1 MFSKKPKSN
10 KTDTQGNSITND
22 LIICGA
28 AYGKANVTE
37 KIRSLRKDRKLSVKA
52 SNDVFGDSWYGVK
65 KSLVVVY
72 KYGSNSAQLQV
83 VKEGETLEITPPST
97 TVSDWINQ
105 KLRKDKSTLKLNI
118 LGAAYGLSD
127 VTAVAQAFLT
137 ANQKFD
143 KVASNAVWGDGGLG
157 TKKCLVVV
165 YESSDN
171 FIVDIAVE
179 GDQMHFTAPAPPP
192 LTILGAAYGLKCV
205 TEKVKG
211 LVKNRSL
218 KAIADNDT
226 FEDGWPGYSK
236 TLVIVYQYGEEHPSI
251 TVVKENDQFELLY
264 SKRNEFNDSADP
276 CTLTIL
282 GAAYGPRN
290 VTDKVRSLV
299 KDSSTLEVEAINA
312 VFGDPWR
319 GQLKSLAIVYR
330 YGSKAPRMQITAEH
344 TSVSLSLREPQQ
356 HTETRNLLQ
365 DDDPTIVN
373 PLTTV
378 GPRIA
383 SALSPPGA
391 SSPNEAAVPVEQV
404 NTVTNIEDTKTKSRS
419 ELIKQI
425 QDLFDLKQVGAISEE
440 EYEEKSK
447 ILLKDI

>member
-1 MFSKKPKSN
+1 LLNSFFTFLLENVMFSKKPKSKN
-10 KTDTQGNSITND
+10 PDTQGNSITND
-22 LIICGA
+22 LVICGA
-28 AYGKANVTE
+28 AYGRADVTE

-52 SNDVFGDSWYGVK
+52 SDDVFGNSWYGVK
-65 KSLVVVY
+65 KCLVVVY
-72 KYGSNSAQLQV
+72 KYGRSSAQLQV
-83 VKEGETLEITPPST
+83 VEEGETLEIAPPST

-105 KLRKDKSTLKLNI
+105 KLSSLSLTAGSTVSIKDKSTLKRNI

-127 VTAVAQAFLT
+127 VTSVAQAFLT

-143 KVASNAVWGDGGLG
+143 KVASNVVWGDGGLG
-157 TKKCLVVV
+157 TKKSLVVV
-165 YESSDN
+165 YEFSDN
-171 FIVDIAVE
+171 FIVGIAVE
-179 GDQMHFTAPAPPP
+179 GDQMHFTAPPPPP

-218 KAIADNDT
+218 KAIADTKT
-226 FEDGWPGYSK
+226 FEDSLPGYSK

-282 GAAYGPRN
+282 GAAYGPAV

-299 KDSSTLEVEAINA
+299 KDGSTLEVEAINA

-319 GQLKSLAIVYR
+319 GQLKSLVIVYR

-344 TSVSLSLREPQQ
+344 TSISLSCREPQQ
-356 HTETRNLLQ
+356 HADDTETRNLLQ
-365 DDDPTIVN
+365 DDDQTIVN
-373 PLTTV
+373 PLTAM
-378 GPRIA
+378 GPRIT
-383 SALSPPGA
+383 SDLSPPGA

-404 NTVTNIEDTKTKSRS
+404 LK
-419 ELIKQI
+419 
-425 QDLFDLKQVGAISEE
+425 LFYCNYHHWQ
-440 EYEEKSK
+440 
-447 ILLKDI
+447 